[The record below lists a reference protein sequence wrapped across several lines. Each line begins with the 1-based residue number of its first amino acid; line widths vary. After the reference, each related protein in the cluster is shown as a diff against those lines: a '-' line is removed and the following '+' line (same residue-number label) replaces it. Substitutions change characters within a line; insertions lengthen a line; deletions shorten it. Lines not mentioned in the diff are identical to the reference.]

1 MKRIFIAGLL
11 LLSAF
16 SVFAQKK
23 VTPLPL
29 DSGFQFKQNYF
40 FYALPQ
46 TAFKVNVAV
55 ARTHEMAGIYADYA
69 EKLLGLTNV
78 ITQDKIVYSLKSIE
92 IEQIAIPDTHH
103 LYVVELSPKQMKNDL
118 FTEICLKQSAAGRNA
133 ETYTYQRNNLAI
145 PDFFR
150 YYSDLAYMEQENSYV
165 ETQIIDGVVRQ
176 VPATKVQKVPKS
188 NEQQAQEAAD
198 MIAKIREDRYALL
211 TGAQEVSYSADALD
225 RMLAQLDEMERNY
238 IALFTGFEIEEI
250 ENHTVVVV
258 PANESTFAFSIS
270 PKAGFSTVAAGNN
283 NDNYTVVLQPVDYAS
298 SCTDFTTQ
306 LGCAKSYKPK
316 DGYRIRLA
324 NPAKVLVNQGSKT
337 VYSIEMAPIYQLGK
351 IETLSRGHDELDIE
365 KFGLI
370 Y

>member
-1 MKRIFIAGLL
+1 M
-11 LLSAF
+11 
-16 SVFAQKK
+16 
-23 VTPLPL
+23 
-29 DSGFQFKQNYF
+29 
-40 FYALPQ
+40 
-46 TAFKVNVAV
+46 
-55 ARTHEMAGIYADYA
+55 
-69 EKLLGLTNV
+69 
-78 ITQDKIVYSLKSIE
+78 
-92 IEQIAIPDTHH
+92 
-103 LYVVELSPKQMKNDL
+103 
-118 FTEICLKQSAAGRNA
+118 
-133 ETYTYQRNNLAI
+133 
-145 PDFFR
+145 
-150 YYSDLAYMEQENSYV
+150 
-165 ETQIIDGVVRQ
+165 
-176 VPATKVQKVPKS
+176 
-188 NEQQAQEAAD
+188 
-198 MIAKIREDRYALL
+198 
-211 TGAQEVSYSADALD
+211 
-225 RMLAQLDEMERNY
+225 
-238 IALFTGFEIEEI
+238 
-250 ENHTVVVV
+250 